1 MSPYRRRSVC
11 VGASRRKR
19 RGETEKRLRRRQTAA
34 GRSHGGSGRKHKRAT
49 PFDDGSRHLVERAN
63 NCSWIRS
70 LKGCQIRALE
80 DGQGIGIV
88 SSEGEKGR
96 IIPLRDIRSGGVKI
110 PIDFILVAR
119 ERGKDKNPWADER
132 CRRRGGGRSS
142 RRRGGG
148 RKEHR
153 RRRKIFR
160 RIHNI
165 LFFFC
170 DVSGERNATPSR
182 Q

>member
-11 VGASRRKR
+11 SGASRRRQEER
-19 RGETEKRLRRRQTAA
+19 RGETEKRLRRCRTAA
-34 GRSHGGSGRKHKRAT
+34 GRSRGGSGRKHKRAT

-63 NCSWIRS
+63 KCSWIRS
-70 LKGCQIRALE
+70 LKGGQIWALE
-80 DGQGIGIV
+80 DGQRIGIV
-88 SSEGEKGR
+88 SSEGEKGHV
-96 IIPLRDIRSGGVKI
+96 IPRRDISSGGVKI

-132 CRRRGGGRSS
+132 CRRRGGGRSR

-148 RKEHR
+148 RKECR

-165 LFFFC
+165 LFF
-170 DVSGERNATPSR
+170 SLR
-182 Q
+182 